1 MVILNKAHPQVKVVR
16 AVSECWNSLGGI
28 GATKKSGCKMPK
40 KKKKKGQFVQMDQHY
55 VTWPKCTELIS
66 KLQPY

>member
-28 GATKKSGCKMPK
+28 GDTKKSGCKMPK
-40 KKKKKGQFVQMDQHY
+40 KKEKRKKDNLFRWISIMLHGQ
-55 VTWPKCTELIS
+55 S
-66 KLQPY
+66 ARS